1 MEELIC
7 IFYIVLVI
15 FNIYLIYLFIGIAH
29 DVKCIREHFEGINTK
44 RKKETVEPILGKENA
59 LPSPSKTD
67 LREFLNTIQRYKK
80 KYKSVDKAWL
90 EELISSYNSRF
101 NEDFHQ
107 YA

>member
-1 MEELIC
+1 MEKLMC
-7 IFYIVLVI
+7 IFYIILVT

-29 DVKCIREHFEGINTK
+29 DVKCIRKYFEEINAK
-44 RKKETVEPILGKENA
+44 HKKETIKPILDKGNT

-67 LREFLNTIQRYKK
+67 LREFLDTIQKHKK
-80 KYKSVDKAWL
+80 KYKSVNKTWL

-107 YA
+107 YV